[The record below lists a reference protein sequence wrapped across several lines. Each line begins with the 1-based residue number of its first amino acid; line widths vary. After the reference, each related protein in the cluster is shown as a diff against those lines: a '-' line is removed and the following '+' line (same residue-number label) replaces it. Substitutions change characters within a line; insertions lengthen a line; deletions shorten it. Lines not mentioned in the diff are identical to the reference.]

1 MSLPDKI
8 EQCVKIFSDGKILLK
23 KHAIPSGFK
32 NEISL
37 KILEEVATL
46 RYSFT
51 ITAELIYYQHHHGK
65 RNQTY
70 ASRQLLDM
78 IKNFC
83 LNDVYG
89 SSIFLVKLLVRNY
102 GISFVYNL
110 TEDHNMQWV
119 MPKTLK
125 VFPIFR
131 FKKLLTCNNEYF

>member
-1 MSLPDKI
+1 MSLTNKI
-8 EQCVKIFSDGKILLK
+8 EQCVKIFSDGKILE

-37 KILEEVATL
+37 EILEEVATL

-51 ITAELIYYQHHHGK
+51 ITAELMYYQHHHGK
-65 RNQTY
+65 RDQTY

-83 LNDVYG
+83 LNATYDVYG
-89 SSIFLVKLLVRNY
+89 SSIFLAKLLARNY
-102 GISFVYNL
+102 GISFLYNL

-119 MPKTLK
+119 IPKTLK
-125 VFPIFR
+125 VFPIFK
-131 FKKLLTCNNEYF
+131 F